1 MSDTDF
7 QERLGQAEHRIK
19 GFEELA
25 FSFGDILNTRTERY
39 EVNFDE
45 IKKRLDHLDR
55 MVAMLQTDVRDLRS
69 GVTAQLIA
77 QDQRIA
83 DVVLRLTRL
92 EDKVASLDARVASIE
107 AILTSMEAGLASLDT
122 KVDTG
127 LASLHTKVDA
137 AHAALSAKLDLVIGK
152 LGA

>member
-92 EDKVASLDARVASIE
+92 DARVASIE